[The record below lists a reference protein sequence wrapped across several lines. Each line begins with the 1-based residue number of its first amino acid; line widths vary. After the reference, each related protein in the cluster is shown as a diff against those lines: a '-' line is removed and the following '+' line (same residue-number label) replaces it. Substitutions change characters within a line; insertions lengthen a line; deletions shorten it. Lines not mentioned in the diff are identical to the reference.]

1 MDNIATYMDD
11 DIREDLHCKL
21 APCEPELFLQEY
33 IKRDPK
39 FERLLWEEFGI
50 EMEEYDESIQAFKK
64 IYNYK

>member
-1 MDNIATYMDD
+1 MLRFGRRFELKQELMDNIATYMDD

-50 EMEEYDESIQAFKK
+50 EMEE
-64 IYNYK
+64 

>member
-11 DIREDLHCKL
+11 DILEDLYCKL
-21 APCEPELFLQEY
+21 APCEPELLLQEY

-50 EMEEYDESIQAFKK
+50 EMEE
-64 IYNYK
+64 